1 MEREREGGGR
11 RHRGE
16 GERDRVMGK
25 RAESWGEWERGR
37 ERNRGRPGGSNER
50 SSTQRSMQHAFF
62 KAKEQLHN
70 PDPAVRIS
78 SHLLSLAF
86 PPLLLPFHLIPF
98 FSLIKTT
105 DSIEKIPGLLRHN
118 SNQILRRQTVQEAL
132 SEVDSL
138 FYTSL
143 HSSIEAFL

>member
-78 SHLLSLAF
+78 SHLLCLAF
-86 PPLLLPFHLIPF
+86 LPPPFDPF